1 MSKLENYIE
10 YFSAS
15 TINLFVRDKSKF
27 ILKVAGYDDFNGN
40 PSTLRGNA
48 VENQLLSVP
57 FYKEKNIQEHIDDAL
72 AFYSSELL
80 GLNQKF
86 DEKKIE
92 KERADIPHY
101 VMSGFP
107 TYYNIDDEPIKMQS
121 KVELNIDGLK
131 LPIIG
136 YIDLE
141 CERSIRDLKTTRA
154 IPSALPHSVNRQL
167 AIYSTATNKDAWVDY
182 ASKKHCTTYRVS
194 NIQNTMDEIVAIC
207 QGIEKF
213 LSISENIKEIAPIH
227 YPNLDSWEWGQDDI
241 NNAKKLWS
249 IK

>member
-1 MSKLENYIE
+1 MTKIENYIQ
-10 YFSAS
+10 YFSSS

-57 FYKEKNIQEHIDDAL
+57 FYKDKNIQEYIDDAL
-72 AFYSSELL
+72 AFYNSEVL
-80 GLNQKF
+80 GLNQEF
-86 DEKKIE
+86 EEKKIT
-92 KERADIPHY
+92 KERQDIPNY
-101 VMSGFP
+101 IMSGFL
-107 TYYNIDDEPIKMQS
+107 TYHNIEDEPIKTQS
-121 KVELNIDGLK
+121 KIELKIDQLS
-131 LPIIG
+131 LPLIG

-141 CERSIRDLKTTRA
+141 CENSIRDLKTTRA
-154 IPSALPHSVNRQL
+154 IPSALPHSVARQL

-182 ASKKHCTTYRVS
+182 VSKKHCTTYRVG
-194 NIQNTMDEIVAIC
+194 NIQQTMDEVVAIC

-213 LSISENIKEIAPIH
+213 LSISSDIKEIASMH
-227 YPNLDSWEWGQDDI
+227 YPNLDSWEWSQDDI